1 MTFANQPVTKDD
13 PLNEPKQAYHSY
25 KKQQDLQQKN
35 ASFYQLQRLYDDIQ
49 VAYNIQDQAWSAK
62 LAKRRP
68 SASLSCFLALD
79 QLFMF

>member
-13 PLNEPKQAYHSY
+13 PLNAPKQAYHSY

-62 LAKRRP
+62 RRRP
-68 SASLSCFLALD
+68 SASLSCFL
-79 QLFMF
+79 QTNYMF